1 MNYLQAVNSVLRR
14 LREEEVDSVSETLYS
29 KLIGDFVNDAKQL
42 VQDAADWSGLRT
54 TLTATTSDGV
64 FNYALTG
71 SKNNI
76 KILDVINDTQNHFMV
91 YKDSYWMDNVFLNTT
106 PNSGSPYYYSFNGLD
121 ANGDTLVDLYP
132 IPDGVY
138 SLRFNAIIRNDELV
152 EDTDQIVIPTLPV
165 VHLALAMAA
174 RERGETGGTSTP
186 EYFAIADKYLSDA
199 IALDLN
205 KNPEQLVFRE
215 V

>member
-42 VQDAADWSGLRT
+42 VQDSADWSGLRT
-54 TLTATTSDGV
+54 TLTVTTSEDI
-64 FNYALTG
+64 FNYGLTG
-71 SKNNI
+71 SQNNI
-76 KILDVINDTQNHFMV
+76 KLLDVLNDTQNNFMQ
-91 YKDSYWMDNVFLNTT
+91 YRDTYWFDNVFLNNT
-106 PNSGSPYYYSFNGLD
+106 PAKGAPYYFSFNGVD
-121 ANGDTLVDLYP
+121 SNGDTLVDVYP

-138 SLRFNAIIRNDELV
+138 DLRFNVILRNDELV
-152 EDTDQIVIPTLPV
+152 EDTDQIVIPNLPI

-205 KNPEQLVFRE
+205 KNPEQLVYRE